1 MVTGTAERRRA
12 LWIAWGLLLGA
23 VLLAGAAQAQTE
35 ARGVAFLLAG
45 QAADGRW
52 NSAEVRSTQAT
63 TEALRALQDLGIS
76 SGARVAAGD
85 YLSLAPIEDSDDR
98 ARRIVALGLEGRN
111 VAPLAADLA
120 AAADSEGGWGLAER
134 YGHDPLDSALALDAF
149 AQQPV
154 LSLPQ
159 LSEAF
164 LAFLSLQN
172 ADGGWPCVTVA
183 DMPADS
189 EIYCTGLALSALTR
203 FGGQFYVEPQTAL
216 AVSFLR
222 SLENPDGGFGA
233 SGAGSASIL
242 RTASAALGL
251 AAAGALRVDGA
262 GADPR
267 PISAFLSAAQGPD
280 GGWGGDPF
288 TTALALRAF
297 HALAAAP
304 FCGNGVAEPPM
315 EACDGLDLR
324 GRSCGSFG
332 LGAGTLGCTATCGF
346 DTAQCTVAPFCGDGV
361 INRPGELCDGAD
373 LGGRTCDTLGLGG
386 GALGCTAT
394 CGLNVNECASTGIVD
409 PPTLSFDSTS
419 AFCAGEEQT
428 VPVTLTL
435 PTGSSI
441 DKVDVFFLTSRLN
454 FSVGSNYAALIA
466 TLTQTVP
473 RVQSALPGVS
483 VGFGIGQYGNF
494 GGPQPGFDLA
504 DIETRRAFTLL
515 QPIITP
521 EIPGFSSLLTAAI
534 QRPQP
539 PGGGPLAAHEALW
552 QIATGAGFDGNG
564 NGSTLDSGPAGGLL
578 TINSPGAS
586 GDIPAF
592 SSNVA
597 PASGTRGGVGFRDGA
612 LPIVVLFSDWCPI
625 APYAAGSSIPNS
637 LTGAGGVVVSNRPLT
652 CIDDVSFG
660 PRRRIGFVSDALTL
674 TANTVVGAVLPRG
687 ATTVPAT
694 ISELIDRGIKVI
706 GLIFPNNAAESNPVV
721 GTNSP
726 VHFPSAVAKLT
737 GTVDANGV
745 PLVPN
750 FRFGADPGSTM
761 LADAIRQTVE
771 RAGGQPH
778 PRDVSIAAVGTPA
791 GMAMSFA
798 PASQPGVLP
807 GAQARFDVTFAGTG
821 QPQSG
826 SFTLRFA
833 DAGTGLSLGTIPVSF
848 QCLAVPTPPVDADGD
863 GDPEGID
870 CDDHDPTVNL
880 AAVEIPGNGKNDDC
894 NAATPDEIPAT
905 SVACTLFADRPS
917 YAPTDLARFSTDVRN
932 LTAGSTLA
940 GLSAT
945 LEVRPVAGG
954 TPLISTTQALAAM
967 APESALEI
975 GDSVPLATFDPG
987 SYLAEV
993 AIATDPAGS
1002 APIALCSRS
1011 FEVESS
1017 AATGAGL
1024 HGSLEIAPPNVLA
1037 GSPAVAN
1044 LTIVHEGNAPLAG
1057 LALEVALIDPESGE
1071 VAVRV
1076 GEAVALLPG
1085 TRRSDALALP
1095 TVGLAPKVYLATL
1108 AARLAAGETAQT
1120 LASATLEVLPVPNQ
1134 NPDCAGARP
1143 SASSLWPPNHEFH
1156 PIAIEGLSDPDG
1168 DPLAVGVLSIRQ
1180 DEPTDPTSNG
1190 SSCPDGRGVGTAVA
1204 EVRSERRG
1212 GGDGR
1217 VYHVRFRALDPKG
1230 GACDGEVT
1238 VCVRH
1243 SNGADGNCVDQGALF
1258 DSTLCN

>member
-1 MVTGTAERRRA
+1 M
-12 LWIAWGLLLGA
+12 AWGLILGG

-35 ARGVAFLLAG
+35 ARGVAFLLAH
-45 QAADGRW
+45 QEADGRW

-63 TEALRALQDLGIS
+63 TEALRALQDLGLS
-76 SGARVAAGD
+76 FGARAAAGD

-111 VAPLAADLA
+111 VALLAADLA
-120 AAADSEGGWGLAER
+120 AAADSQGGWGLATR
-134 YGHDPLDSALALDAF
+134 YGRDPLDSALALEAF

-154 LSLPQ
+154 LLLPEI
-159 LSEAF
+159 SEAF

-172 ADGGWPCVTVA
+172 ADGGWPCVTVPG
-183 DMPADS
+183 MPADS
-189 EIYCTGLALSALTR
+189 EIYCTGLATSALAR
-203 FGGQFYVEPQTAL
+203 FGGQFYVDPQIAR

-222 SLENPDGGFGA
+222 SQEDPDGGFGA
-233 SGAGSASIL
+233 EAGSARIL

-251 AAAGALRVDGA
+251 AAAGALRTDGG

-267 PISAFLSAAQGPD
+267 PISAFLSAVQEPD
-280 GGWGGDPF
+280 GGWNGDAF
-288 TTALALRAF
+288 TTALALRAL
-297 HALAAAP
+297 HALAAVP
-304 FCGNGVAEPPM
+304 FCGNGLAEPPI
-315 EACDGLDLR
+315 EACDGLDLA

-332 LGAGTLGCTATCGF
+332 LGSGSLACTATCGF
-346 DTAQCTVAPFCGDGV
+346 DTSQCTVAPFCGDGV
-361 INRPGELCDGAD
+361 VNRPGELCDGAD
-373 LGGRTCDTLGLGG
+373 FGGRTCDSLGLGG
-386 GALGCTAT
+386 GTLGCTAT
-394 CGLNVNECASTGIVD
+394 CGLNTAECASTGTVD

-435 PTGSSI
+435 PTVSTV

-454 FSVGSNYAALIA
+454 FSVGSNYAALVA
-466 TLTQTVP
+466 TLAQTVP

-483 VGFGIGQYGNF
+483 VGFGAGQYGNF

-521 EIPGFSSLLTAAI
+521 EIPGFSSLLNAAI

-539 PGGGPLAAHEALW
+539 PGGGPLNAHEALW

-564 NGSTLDSGPAGGLL
+564 NGSTLDSGPSGGLL

-592 SSNVA
+592 SSNVS

-637 LTGAGGVVVSNRPLT
+637 LSGAGGVVVSNRPLT

-660 PRRRIGFVSDALTL
+660 PRRRIGFVSDSLSLTG
-674 TANTVVGAVLPRG
+674 NTVANAVAPRG
-687 ATTVPAT
+687 AATVPAAMA
-694 ISELIDRGIKVI
+694 ELVARGIKVI
-706 GLIFPNNAAESNPVV
+706 GLIFPANAAEANPIV

-745 PLVPN
+745 PRVPN
-750 FRFGADPGSTM
+750 FRFGADAGSTM

-778 PRDVSIAAVGTPA
+778 PRDVAIEAVGTPA
-791 GMAMSFA
+791 GTTVSFA
-798 PASQPGVLP
+798 PASRPAVLP
-807 GAQARFDVTFAGTG
+807 GGQARFDVTFAGTG
-821 QPQSG
+821 QPGQG

-833 DAGTGLSLGTIPVSF
+833 DAGSGLTLGTIPVSF
-848 QCLAVPTPPVDADGD
+848 QCLAVPVPPVDADGD

-880 AAVEIPGNGKNDDC
+880 GAEEIPGNGKNDDC

-905 SVACTLFADRPS
+905 SVACSLFVDRPS
-917 YAPTDLARFSTDVRN
+917 YAATDLARLSTQVRN
-932 LTAGSTLA
+932 LTAGSTLH
-940 GLSAT
+940 GLVAR
-945 LEVRPVAGG
+945 LEVRSIAGG
-954 TPLISTTQALAAM
+954 NPLFSTDQALAAM
-967 APESALEI
+967 APESTLEI

-987 SYLAEV
+987 SYLAEISIV
-993 AIATDPAGS
+993 SDPAGAAS
-1002 APIALCSRS
+1002 IALCSRS

-1024 HGSLEIAPPNVLA
+1024 HGTLAITPTSVLA
-1037 GSPAVAN
+1037 GTPVVAN
-1044 LTIVHEGNAPLAG
+1044 LGIVHEGNAPLAG
-1057 LALEVALIDPESGE
+1057 LALEVALIDLESGE
-1071 VAVRV
+1071 VAGRV
-1076 GEAVALLPG
+1076 GETVAMLPG
-1085 TRRSDALALP
+1085 TSRSDALALP

-1108 AARLAAGETAQT
+1108 AARLAGGETAQT
-1120 LASATLEVLPVPNQ
+1120 LATATLEVLPVPNQ
-1134 NPDCAGARP
+1134 NPVCGAARP
-1143 SASSLWPPNHEFH
+1143 SESSLWPPNHDFH
-1156 PIAIEGLSDPDG
+1156 SIGIQGLSDPDG

-1180 DEPTDPTSNG
+1180 DEPTDPTSDG
-1190 SSCPDGRGVGTAVA
+1190 STCPDGRGVGTAIA
-1204 EVRSERRG
+1204 QVRSERRG
-1212 GGDGR
+1212 NGDGR